1 MPPSPLIPL
10 PGLVVAADWGAGW
23 DKRWMARAIREKGST
38 AYTLSNP
45 IPVGD
50 SSKFLDRVR
59 RGLPEGGTALVGFD
73 FPIGLPAAYAKCRF
87 DGLDFR
93 EILKKLKADKD
104 TAFFKPTDTPCLATP
119 FGPES
124 AKKGSAFGLATLA
137 EKLGFQEKEILR
149 ECDSRSKANSLFFT
163 LGARQVGRA
172 AADGWQKVIEPAL
185 DEVSLWPFDG
195 PLADLLARPGV
206 VMAEIYPALFFGS
219 VVKGAGKEKGEP
231 RTRVFRDLL
240 EKARADGLEI
250 VLTPSAEE
258 WVEAGFASSDDFD
271 PMLSVVGML
280 RHLRTE
286 PALEPPDEPR
296 VRKVEGWILGPPR
309 PKTAGPRGKILPR

>member
-1 MPPSPLIPL
+1 MPPISKIPL
-10 PGLVVAADWGAGW
+10 PDLVVAADWGAGW
-23 DKRWMARAIREKGST
+23 EKRWMARAVREKDST
-38 AYTLSNP
+38 SYTLSHP
-45 IPVGD
+45 VPVGD
-50 SSKFLDRVR
+50 SSKFLERVR
-59 RGLPEGGTALVGFD
+59 LRLPEGGTALVGFD
-73 FPIGLPAAYAKCRF
+73 FPIGLPGTYAKRRF
-87 DGLDFR
+87 NGLGFR
-93 EILKKLKADKD
+93 EILKKLKADED
-104 TAFFKPTDTPCLATP
+104 FAFFQPTDTPCLATP

-124 AKKGSAFGLATLA
+124 AKKGTAFGLATLA
-137 EKLGFQEKEILR
+137 EKLGLQEREILR
-149 ECDSRSKANSLFFT
+149 ECDWRSKANSLFFT

-172 AADGWQKVIEPAL
+172 AADGWQKVIELAL

-240 EKARADGLEI
+240 EKARADGLDI
-250 VLTPSAEE
+250 ALTPSAQE

-286 PALEPPDEPR
+286 SSLEPPDVPQ
-296 VRKVEGWILGPPR
+296 VREVEGWILGPPR
-309 PKTAGPRGKILPR
+309 PESGSPSAKIPSR